1 MFGEARANH
10 YNPDGSAEKLGMPFT
25 FHNDGPVTPAS
36 PLHDFQIALLRQTK
50 GGQVRGAD
58 QRISIDAAIR
68 ARTIHAAH
76 ELFMEKQ
83 TGSLEP
89 GKWADLVVLGS
100 DPIKTR
106 PDQIWKVPV
115 EATYLNGKEVWSA
128 SHPSNGPLN

>member
-36 PLHDFQIALLRQTK
+36 PLHDFQIALLRRTK
-50 GGQVRGAD
+50 GGKLLGAE

-68 ARTIHAAH
+68 ARTINAAH

-83 TGSLEP
+83 TGSLEA

-100 DPIKTR
+100 DPRKVR
-106 PDQIWKVPV
+106 PEQLWKISV
-115 EATYLNGKEVWSA
+115 EATYLNGKQVWSV
-128 SHPSNGPLN
+128 SKPR